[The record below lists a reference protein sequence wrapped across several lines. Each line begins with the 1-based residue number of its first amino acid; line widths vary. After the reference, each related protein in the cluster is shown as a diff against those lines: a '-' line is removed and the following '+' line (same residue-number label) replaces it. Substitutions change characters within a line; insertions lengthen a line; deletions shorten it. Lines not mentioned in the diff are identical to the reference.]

1 MSLAFTRVSRAAL
14 TFAEILVVV
23 ATIALLVASALPSL
37 FRRPKRRHP
46 AEIFHDLRANGSFV
60 GPIRGLI
67 VK

>member
-1 MSLAFTRVSRAAL
+1 MSLAFTRFSRAAL

-23 ATIALLVASALPSL
+23 ATIALLVASALPTL
-37 FRRPKRRHP
+37 LRPRKRRQP
-46 AEIFHDLRANGSFV
+46 AEIFHNLRASGSYV